1 MEDGSSRFSDSG
13 QRAKPGRNAAQTKE
27 RIRKNAE
34 RLFTMYPYEM
44 VTLREIAAQSSV
56 NVALIGRYYGS
67 KKELFCAVLD
77 SLSSDRLPLRPKDK
91 LGDLADRTVRALET
105 GHEDDNQLTLL
116 NILMLSSQ
124 SREAMPVIQDRVKGF
139 FTDMAATDGES
150 SVPAGFVLTSCT
162 LGVLMLRRLL
172 PEDYPLRVSAADM
185 RKALQMLQNALTGET
200 R

>member
-1 MEDGSSRFSDSG
+1 M
-13 QRAKPGRNAAQTKE
+13 
-27 RIRKNAE
+27 
-34 RLFTMYPYEM
+34 
-44 VTLREIAAQSSV
+44 
-56 NVALIGRYYGS
+56 
-67 KKELFCAVLD
+67 
-77 SLSSDRLPLRPKDK
+77 
-91 LGDLADRTVRALET
+91 
-105 GHEDDNQLTLL
+105 
-116 NILMLSSQ
+116 
-124 SREAMPVIQDRVKGF
+124 IQDRVKGF

>member
-34 RLFTMYPYEM
+34 RLFTMYPY
-44 VTLREIAAQSSV
+44 EIAAQSSV

-105 GHEDDNQLTLL
+105 GHEDDSQLALL